1 MFILDH
7 TLGASPSDFKIIF
20 VETHHMKNILA
31 ALLALACM
39 YPCIVQADDTK
50 PAAATDAKPADA
62 KKDDAKKDDAKKD
75 NKPVEVEGSVTI
87 DGKVMNYIAKA
98 GMLPILKADG
108 KPSAQVFH
116 TVYTLKD
123 APDAANR
130 PVTFCFNG
138 GPGSS
143 SVWLHLGAFGPK
155 RVDLYTLDRKPIDH
169 ALEMVP
175 QIVARAIAA
184 QVEALGIPCRVFA
197 GL

>member
-1 MFILDH
+1 
-7 TLGASPSDFKIIF
+7 
-20 VETHHMKNILA
+20 MKNILA

-39 YPCIVQADDTK
+39 YPCIVHADDTK
-50 PAAATDAKPADA
+50 PAAATDAKPEGA
-62 KKDDAKKDDAKKD
+62 KDDAKKDDVKKDDAKKET
-75 NKPVEVEGSVTI
+75 KPVEVEGSVTI
-87 DGKVMNYIAKA
+87 DGKVINYIAKA

-155 RVDLYTLDRKPIDH
+155 RVDLPVDGLTPLWR
-169 ALEMVP
+169 
-175 QIVARAIAA
+175 A
-184 QVEALGIPCRVFA
+184 QVH
-197 GL
+197 

>member
-1 MFILDH
+1 
-7 TLGASPSDFKIIF
+7 
-20 VETHHMKNILA
+20 MKNILA
-31 ALLALACM
+31 ALLALACI
-39 YPCIVQADDTK
+39 YPCIVHADDTK
-50 PAAATDAKPADA
+50 PAAATDTKPEGA
-62 KKDDAKKDDAKKD
+62 KDDAKKDDAKKD
-75 NKPVEVEGSVTI
+75 EAKKETKPVEVEGSVTI
-87 DGKVMNYIAKA
+87 DGKVINYIAKA

-155 RVDLYTLDRKPIDH
+155 RVDLPVDGLTPLWR
-169 ALEMVP
+169 
-175 QIVARAIAA
+175 A
-184 QVEALGIPCRVFA
+184 QVH
-197 GL
+197 

>member
-1 MFILDH
+1 
-7 TLGASPSDFKIIF
+7 
-20 VETHHMKNILA
+20 MKNILA

-39 YPCIVQADDTK
+39 YPCLVHADDTK
-50 PAAATDAKPADA
+50 PAAATDAKPEGAKDDAKPTDAKPVDA
-62 KKDDAKKDDAKKD
+62 KKDDTKKDS
-75 NKPVEVEGSVTI
+75 KPVEVEGSVTI
-87 DGKVMNYIAKA
+87 DGKVINYIAKA

-155 RVDLYTLDRKPIDH
+155 RVDLPVDGLTPLWR
-169 ALEMVP
+169 
-175 QIVARAIAA
+175 A
-184 QVEALGIPCRVFA
+184 QVH
-197 GL
+197 